1 VRLRGDRPRSRGDDG
16 DLAAATTGGR
26 QPRHRRRRHVEG
38 LAHGDGEAL
47 AHFANVGLDAADE
60 GVKGVQVGCGEVGVS
75 EVAGLGDGDAEVL
88 REDVED
94 LLAVERVVG
103 AGAALVVLD
112 EGAVGYDGVHGGG
125 AVPSA
130 AWPEGSEP
138 GADSGDEA
146 RPRLGLV
153 EVGDERAE
161 EGEESNWVALL
172 VADRELDRGDLVA
185 VGDVGVVLG
194 RVEWLHPVRVVGEGR
209 LGPGVVVVVDLHG
222 LEEGVDGRGV
232 GVLGL
237 ASHVRVEPLLDL
249 FVVGDEVG
257 VLVVRVGR
265 IGRRFGDVERLRKLH
280 CVVGDEVNEVEVGDE
295 LLLGG
300 GVEGV
305 EDDAAALGVA
315 LDVDEGLG
323 GASLV
328 GVAASMADVA
338 LDLLGSVALLDDR
351 ASDLFV
357 LGVGR

>member
-1 VRLRGDRPRSRGDDG
+1 V
-16 DLAAATTGGR
+16 
-26 QPRHRRRRHVEG
+26 
-38 LAHGDGEAL
+38 
-47 AHFANVGLDAADE
+47 
-60 GVKGVQVGCGEVGVS
+60 
-75 EVAGLGDGDAEVL
+75 
-88 REDVED
+88 
-94 LLAVERVVG
+94 
-103 AGAALVVLD
+103 
-112 EGAVGYDGVHGGG
+112 
-125 AVPSA
+125 
-130 AWPEGSEP
+130 
-138 GADSGDEA
+138 
-146 RPRLGLV
+146 
-153 EVGDERAE
+153 
-161 EGEESNWVALL
+161 
-172 VADRELDRGDLVA
+172 
-185 VGDVGVVLG
+185 
-194 RVEWLHPVRVVGEGR
+194 
-209 LGPGVVVVVDLHG
+209 
-222 LEEGVDGRGV
+222 
-232 GVLGL
+232 

-351 ASDLFV
+351 VSDLFV